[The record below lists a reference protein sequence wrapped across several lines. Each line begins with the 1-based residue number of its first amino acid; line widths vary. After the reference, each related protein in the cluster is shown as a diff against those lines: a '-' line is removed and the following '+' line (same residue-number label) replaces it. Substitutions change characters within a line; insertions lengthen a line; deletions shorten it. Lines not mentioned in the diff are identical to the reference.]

1 MALVHTVGIGILDY
15 VGSKKSMTLYVPATV
30 SIATLQTELNTYLPA
45 IDAAIDGQIVDAQV
59 TLGLTLPGGMKGSAV
74 TGNTVREG
82 ALEGYD
88 AAATAFKFSYYVP
101 SWKNAGFAGNDVL
114 NTGVYATAN
123 GAPIIFASDRDG
135 NALTAFISGRRT
147 FRK

>member
-1 MALVHTVGIGILDY
+1 MALVHTIGVGIIDY
-15 VGSKKSMTLYVPATV
+15 TGSKKSMTLYCPATV
-30 SIATLQTELNTYLPA
+30 SLATLQTEMNTYLPA
-45 IDAAIDGQIVDAQV
+45 IDAVIDGQIVDSQV
-59 TLGLTLPGGMKGSAV
+59 TLGLTLPGGMKTSPVA
-74 TGNTVREG
+74 GNTVREG
-82 ALEGYD
+82 ALEAYS
-88 AAATAFKFSYYVP
+88 AAATAFRFSYYVP

-135 NALTAFISGRRT
+135 NALVSFLGGRRT